1 MPPKANLPFDQVEN
15 SNYLVLKAEIK
26 KTNTIITT
34 NLKTLDKEIM
44 KLKKVPP
51 PPYTG
56 RGPTWQQLSTAALLQ
71 MLP

>member
-1 MPPKANLPFDQVEN
+1 MPPLANPPFEPVQN

-26 KTNTIITT
+26 KTKTIITT
-34 NLKTLDKEIM
+34 NLKTLDNEIM

-56 RGPTWQQLSTAALLQ
+56 RGPTWQQLSTATALQ
-71 MLP
+71 VPP

>member
-1 MPPKANLPFDQVEN
+1 MPPKANPPFEPVQK

-26 KTNTIITT
+26 KTKTIIST
-34 NLKTLDKEIM
+34 NLTTLNNEIT

-56 RGPTWQQLSTAALLQ
+56 RGPTWQQLSIAVALQ
-71 MLP
+71 VLP